1 MSYCTCPPGR
11 KATEAHVEI
20 CPKNLSSTANFLQA
34 VEENRV
40 KNEQY
45 LRDCLE
51 GRVNLTFFNFGEM
64 NMKRHLE
71 WPRSTDQAPENEWS
85 LSDWG
90 VAVAEE
96 AGEVC
101 GAIKRYN
108 RITAGHILKGKGS
121 QNNLTR
127 EDAIA
132 MLKKEIGD
140 TVTYLDLLAQE
151 IDSSLEECV
160 RSAFN
165 GVSIRED
172 LPHRV

>member
-1 MSYCTCPPGR
+1 MT
-11 KATEAHVEI
+11 T
-20 CPKNLSSTANFLQA
+20 STAQFLEA
-34 VEENRV
+34 VEAAR
-40 KNEQY
+40 
-45 LRDCLE
+45 
-51 GRVNLTFFNFGEM
+51 GRLSFQQFGLI
-64 NMKRHLE
+64 NMKRHLD
-71 WPRSTDQAPENEWS
+71 WPRSVDADGVDRPPEKEWS

-140 TVTYLDLLAQE
+140 TVTYLDLLAQD

>member
-1 MSYCTCPPGR
+1 MSYCTCPPGTP
-11 KATEAHVEI
+11 ATEGHVEI

-34 VEENRV
+34 IEETRMR
-40 KNEQY
+40 KQE
-45 LRDCLE
+45 LSFKE
-51 GRVNLTFFNFGEM
+51 FGTM
-64 NMKRHLE
+64 NMRRHLE
-71 WPRSTDQAPENEWS
+71 WPRSTDQAPESEWS

-101 GAIKRYN
+101 GAIKRFN
-108 RITAGHILKGKGS
+108 RINAGHIIKGKGN
-121 QNNLTR
+121 QNNLTK

-140 TVTYLDLLAQE
+140 TLTYLDLLSQE
-151 IDSSLEECV
+151 IGSSLEECA

-165 GVSIRED
+165 GVSIREG